1 MKNKLAISLWLLA
14 LPAGLFAAAVVY
26 QGGQGAGKAQAA
38 KPVVAPAHITVGTSD
53 LKWTPLFLGL
63 ESAVVSG
70 DPSKA
75 GAPFVMR
82 VRARTAAAV
91 PAHRHPQDENVT
103 VLAGTIKLGMG
114 AKYDEK
120 ALHPVATGAYS
131 FVPKNMRHFAW
142 HAPNSVI
149 QIHGT
154 GPFEIYFVNPAE
166 DPRKPAGK

>member
-1 MKNKLAISLWLLA
+1 MKNRLAFSLLLMV
-14 LPAGLFAAAVVY
+14 LPAGVWAAY
-26 QGGQGAGKAQAA
+26 QGAGKAQPAKSAA
-38 KPVVAPAHITVGTSD
+38 AAAPAHVTVGVSD

-82 VRARTAAAV
+82 VRARTVAAV
-91 PAHRHPQDENVT
+91 PAHWHPMDENVT
-103 VLAGTIKLGMG
+103 VLAGTIKIGMG
-114 AKYDEK
+114 DKYDEK
-120 ALHPVATGAYS
+120 AAHTIPTGAYT
-131 FVPKNMRHFAW
+131 FVPKTMRHFAW

-154 GPFEIYFVNPAE
+154 GPFQLFFVNPAE
-166 DPRKPAGK
+166 DPRKAAGK